1 MVPAVGQTCD
11 GLDAAADPSH
21 RSVWGESLCL
31 LHRDGLSS
39 RRTSGSPCSARSPPV
54 LLPSFRT
61 SPRALCGVWVG
72 AARLSPTCPPFWLET
87 PAVLPHPVEIGVAL
101 PGSGTLE
108 PFCNPRSARKRA
120 YCKIWEKRD
129 PGFTQAQALK
139 TTFAN
144 FLFLCSCWS
153 PAPSSLRLLPPR
165 TWPRSPDPPVRPEE
179 TKLDQPSDW
188 PLLNSIVAP
197 VLCLHLPRVRES

>member
-21 RSVWGESLCL
+21 PSVLGESLCL

-39 RRTSGSPCSARSPPV
+39 RRTSRSPCSARSPPV
-54 LLPSFRT
+54 LLPSFQT

-87 PAVLPHPVEIGVAL
+87 PAVLPHPVEISAAL

-108 PFCNPRSARKRA
+108 PSCNPHSARKRA
-120 YCKIWEKRD
+120 YCRVWEKKD
-129 PGFTQAQALK
+129 PGFTRPQALK
-139 TTFAN
+139 TTFAD
-144 FLFLCSCWS
+144 FFFLCSLLVTSALQPEAAPPMDLAKEPS
-153 PAPSSLRLLPPR
+153 PAR
-165 TWPRSPDPPVRPEE
+165 
-179 TKLDQPSDW
+179 Q
-188 PLLNSIVAP
+188 A
-197 VLCLHLPRVRES
+197 